1 MRNHTSKPIRL
12 IVPYAP
18 GGATDNTARIFG
30 EQLKNIVALA
40 AIRSRREEGFKKAD
54 TIAV

>member
-1 MRNHTSKPIRL
+1 
-12 IVPYAP
+12 VPYAP